1 MSAMSAVTFG
11 SLLSFFGVLVLLRL
25 LHPVAL
31 KIGLIDSPGGRKLHN
46 GNIPLIGGVVI
57 YAVLWSAAFWLPSF
71 SETVFWLLTSA
82 GVLVLVGV
90 LDDFNHVAAA
100 PRLLAQAAAAVMMI
114 YGTGLYLHSPI
125 PELGATDLL
134 PEIAIPITV
143 IAIVG
148 LVNAFNMIDG
158 VDGLAGSITLVAIL
172 MIVLGQSLF
181 GYLQG
186 TASLMVFAAT
196 VLGYL
201 AVNLSI
207 TSKKKVF
214 LGDAGSL
221 LLGFVVGWTLIIT
234 TQSPKPSVPTTF
246 VIWTVALPA
255 YDILAV
261 MIRRVLKGKSPFY
274 ADRTHL
280 HHICL
285 RAGLNGRQALGVMIL
300 ISLTLSG
307 LGIALTLLATPLIS
321 LSAFIGLGLLY
332 IYTQHRIWKVLVT
345 IRAVVDGLSR

>member
-1 MSAMSAVTFG
+1 MSVTTFG
-11 SLLSFFGVLVLLRL
+11 SLVSFFGVLALLRL
-25 LHPVAL
+25 LHPLAL
-31 KIGLIDSPGGRKLHN
+31 KIGLIDTPGGRKLHS
-46 GNIPLIGGVVI
+46 GKIPLIGGLVI
-57 YAVLWSAAFWLPSF
+57 YAVLWLSAVWLPSF

-82 GVLVLVGV
+82 GILVLIGTV
-90 LDDFNHVAAA
+90 DDFHHVPAV
-100 PRLLAQAAAAVMMI
+100 PRLLAQAAAALIMI
-114 YGTGLYLHSPI
+114 YGSGLYLHSPFAEI
-125 PELGATDLL
+125 GIQNVV

-143 IAIVG
+143 VAIVG

-172 MIVLGQSLF
+172 MIILGQSLF

-186 TASLMVFAAT
+186 TSALMVFAAT

-201 AVNLSI
+201 AVNLTI

-261 MIRRVLKGKSPFY
+261 MIRRILKGKSPFY

-307 LGIALTLLATPLIS
+307 LGIVLTFLATPLVS

-332 IYTQHRIWKVLVT
+332 IYIQHRIWKVLVA
-345 IRAVVDGLSR
+345 IRAAVDTLSR

>member
-1 MSAMSAVTFG
+1 MATFG
-11 SLLSFFGVLVLLRL
+11 SLVSFLGVLALLRI

-31 KIGLIDSPGGRKLHN
+31 RIGLIDSPGGRKLHS
-46 GNIPLIGGVVI
+46 GNIPLIGGLVI
-57 YAVLWSAAFWLPSF
+57 YMVLWLSAFWLPSF
-71 SETVFWLLTSA
+71 SSTVFWLLTSA
-82 GVLVLVGV
+82 GVLVLVGTI
-90 LDDFNHVAAA
+90 DDFHHVPAIPRLIAQSAAA
-100 PRLLAQAAAAVMMI
+100 LIMI
-114 YGTGLYLHSPI
+114 YGSGLYLHSPL
-125 PELGATDLL
+125 PELGLHSLTA
-134 PEIAIPITV
+134 EIAIPITV
-143 IAIVG
+143 VAIVG

-201 AVNLSI
+201 AVNLTI

-234 TQSPKPSVPTTF
+234 TQSARPSVPSTF

-300 ISLTLSG
+300 ISLMFSG
-307 LGIALTLLATPLIS
+307 LGIVLTLFATPLIS
-321 LSAFIGLGLLY
+321 LIVFTGLGLLY
-332 IYTQHRIWKVLVT
+332 IYAQHHIWKVLVA
-345 IRAVVDGLSR
+345 IRALVDGLSR

>member
-1 MSAMSAVTFG
+1 MATFG
-11 SLLSFFGVLVLLRL
+11 TFISFFSVLALLRL

-31 KIGLIDSPGGRKLHN
+31 RIGLIDSPGGRKLHS
-46 GNIPLIGGVVI
+46 GNIPLIGGLAI
-57 YAVLWSAAFWLPSF
+57 YAVLWLSAFWLPTF
-71 SETVFWLLTSA
+71 SSTVFWLLTSA
-82 GVLVLVGV
+82 GVLVLVGMV
-90 LDDFNHVAAA
+90 DDFHHVPAI
-100 PRLLAQAAAAVMMI
+100 PRLLAQSVAAIIMI
-114 YGTGLYLHSPI
+114 SGTGLYLHSPL
-125 PELGATDLL
+125 PDLGVQNLA
-134 PEIAIPITV
+134 PEIAIPVTI

-158 VDGLAGSITLVAIL
+158 VDGLAGSITLVTIL

-186 TASLMVFAAT
+186 TTPLMVFAAT

-234 TQSPKPSVPTTF
+234 TQSPEPSVPTTF
-246 VIWTVALPA
+246 VIWTVALPS

-261 MIRRVLKGKSPFY
+261 MIRRLLKGKSPFY

-285 RAGLNGRQALGVMIL
+285 RAGLTGRQALGVMIL
-300 ISLTLSG
+300 ISLVLSS
-307 LGIALTLLATPLIS
+307 LGIALTLLATPIIS
-321 LSAFIGLGLLY
+321 LGSFVGLGLIY
-332 IYTQHRIWKVLVT
+332 IYTQKRIERVLVAIST
-345 IRAVVDGLSR
+345 LANELKP

>member
-1 MSAMSAVTFG
+1 MSVATFG
-11 SLLSFFGVLVLLRL
+11 SLVSFLGVLVLLRL

-31 KIGLIDSPGGRKLHN
+31 RIGLIDSPGGRKLHS
-46 GNIPLIGGVVI
+46 GNIPLIGGLVI
-57 YAVLWSAAFWLPSF
+57 YSVLWLSAFWLPAF
-71 SETVFWLLTSA
+71 STTVFWLMTSA
-82 GVLVLVGV
+82 GVLVFVGM
-90 LDDFNHVAAA
+90 LDDFHHVPAL
-100 PRLLAQAAAAVMMI
+100 PRLIAQATAAIIMI
-114 YGTGLYLHSPI
+114 SGTGLYLHSPL
-125 PELGATDLL
+125 PELGVKNLA

-158 VDGLAGSITLVAIL
+158 VDGLAGSITLVTIL

-186 TASLMVFAAT
+186 IAPLMVFAAT

-201 AVNLSI
+201 AVNLTI
-207 TSKKKVF
+207 TSNKKVF

-261 MIRRVLKGKSPFY
+261 MIRRISKGKSPFY

-280 HHICL
+280 HHIFL
-285 RAGLNGRQALGVMIL
+285 RAGLNVHQALGVMIL
-300 ISLTLSG
+300 ISLVLSG
-307 LGIALTLLATPLIS
+307 IGIALTLLETPLIS
-321 LSAFIGLGLLY
+321 LIAFTGLGLIY
-332 IYTQHRIWKVLVT
+332 IYVQHRIWRVLVAFRVAMKRT
-345 IRAVVDGLSR
+345 NQ

>member
-1 MSAMSAVTFG
+1 MSIATFG
-11 SLLSFFGVLVLLRL
+11 SLISFLGVLALLRV

-31 KIGLIDSPGGRKLHN
+31 RIGLIDSPDGRKLHS
-46 GNIPLIGGVVI
+46 GNIPLIGGLVI
-57 YAVLWSAAFWLPSF
+57 YVVLWLSVFWLPSF
-71 SETVFWLLTSA
+71 SSTVFWLLTSA
-82 GVLVLVGV
+82 GVLVLVGTI
-90 LDDFNHVAAA
+90 DDFHHVPAI
-100 PRLLAQAAAAVMMI
+100 PRLIAQSAAAAIMI
-114 YGTGLYLHSPI
+114 KGTGLYLHSPL
-125 PELGATDLL
+125 PELGLQSLTA
-134 PEIAIPITV
+134 EIAIPITV
-143 IAIVG
+143 VAIVG

-158 VDGLAGSITLVAIL
+158 IDGLAGSITLVTIL

-186 TASLMVFAAT
+186 TAALMVFAAA

-201 AVNLSI
+201 AVNLTI

-234 TQSPKPSVPTTF
+234 TQSPKPSVPTSF

-261 MIRRVLKGKSPFY
+261 MIRRILKGKSPFY

-321 LSAFIGLGLLY
+321 LSAFTGLGLVY
-332 IYTQHRIWKVLVT
+332 IYAQHHIWKVLVA
-345 IRAVVDGLSR
+345 IRAAVDGLSR

>member
-1 MSAMSAVTFG
+1 MSVVTFG
-11 SLLSFFGVLVLLRL
+11 SLLSFLGVLALLRL
-25 LHPVAL
+25 LHPFAL
-31 KIGLIDSPGGRKLHN
+31 KIGLIDSPGGRKLHT
-46 GNIPLIGGVVI
+46 GNIPLIGGVAI
-57 YAVLWSAAFWLPSF
+57 YAVLWLAAFWLPSF

-100 PRLLAQAAAAVMMI
+100 PRLLAQAAAAVMMV
-114 YGTGLYLHSPI
+114 YGTGFYLHSPI
-125 PELGATDLL
+125 PELGATDLV

-143 IAIVG
+143 VAIVG

-201 AVNLSI
+201 AVNLTI
-207 TSKKKVF
+207 TSKRKVF

-246 VIWTVALPA
+246 VIWTIALPV

-285 RAGLNGRQALGVMIL
+285 RAGLNGGQALGVMIL

-307 LGIALTLLATPLIS
+307 LGIFLTFLATPLIS
-321 LSAFIGLGLLY
+321 LGAFIGLGLVY
-332 IYTQHRIWKVLVT
+332 IHAQHRIWKVLVT

>member
-1 MSAMSAVTFG
+1 MSIATFG
-11 SLLSFFGVLVLLRL
+11 SLLSFLGVLALLRM

-31 KIGLIDSPGGRKLHN
+31 RIGLIDSPGGRKLHS
-46 GNIPLIGGVVI
+46 GNIPLIGGLVI
-57 YAVLWSAAFWLPSF
+57 YVVLWLSAFWLPSF
-71 SETVFWLLTSA
+71 SSTVFWLLTSA
-82 GVLVLVGV
+82 GVLVLVGTI
-90 LDDFNHVAAA
+90 DDFHHVPAI
-100 PRLLAQAAAAVMMI
+100 PRLLAQSAAAAIMI
-114 YGTGLYLHSPI
+114 NGTGLYLHSPL
-125 PELGATDLL
+125 PELGLQSLTA
-134 PEIAIPITV
+134 EIAIPITV
-143 IAIVG
+143 VAIVG

-158 VDGLAGSITLVAIL
+158 VDGLAGSITLVTIL

-186 TASLMVFAAT
+186 TAALMVFAAT

-201 AVNLSI
+201 AVNLTI

-234 TQSPKPSVPTTF
+234 TQSPEPSVPTTF

-261 MIRRVLKGKSPFY
+261 MIRRILKGKSPFY

-285 RAGLNGRQALGVMIL
+285 RAGLDGRQALGVMIL
-300 ISLTLSG
+300 ISLVFSG
-307 LGIALTLLATPLIS
+307 LGIVLTLFATPLIS
-321 LSAFIGLGLLY
+321 LIVFTGLGLLY
-332 IYTQHRIWKVLVT
+332 IYAQHHVWKVLVA
-345 IRAVVDGLSR
+345 IRALVDGLSR

>member
-1 MSAMSAVTFG
+1 MSVVTFG
-11 SLLSFFGVLVLLRL
+11 SLLSFLGVLALLRL
-25 LHPVAL
+25 LHPFAL

-46 GNIPLIGGVVI
+46 GNIPLIGGVAI
-57 YAVLWSAAFWLPSF
+57 YAVLWLAAFWLPSF
-71 SETVFWLLTSA
+71 SETVFWLLTPA

-90 LDDFNHVAAA
+90 LDDFNHIAAA
-100 PRLLAQAAAAVMMI
+100 PRLLAQAAAAVIMI

-125 PELGATDLL
+125 PELGATDLA

-201 AVNLSI
+201 AVNLTI

-234 TQSPKPSVPTTF
+234 TQSAKPSVPTTF
-246 VIWTVALPA
+246 VIWTVALPV

-261 MIRRVLKGKSPFY
+261 MIRRVLKGQSPFY

-300 ISLTLSG
+300 LSLSFCAVGFLLTLFG
-307 LGIALTLLATPLIS
+307 TATWSLIS
-321 LSAFIGLGLLY
+321 FTSIGVLY
-332 IYTQHRIWKVLVT
+332 ITAHQRIWRIL
-345 IRAVVDGLSR
+345 IRFRRHLAHS

>member
-1 MSAMSAVTFG
+1 MSIATFG
-11 SLLSFFGVLVLLRL
+11 SLVSFLGVLALLRI

-31 KIGLIDSPGGRKLHN
+31 RIGLIDSPGGRKLHS
-46 GNIPLIGGVVI
+46 GNIPLIGGLVI
-57 YAVLWSAAFWLPSF
+57 YMVLWLSAFWLPSF
-71 SETVFWLLTSA
+71 SSTVFWLLTSA
-82 GVLVLVGV
+82 GVLVLVGTI
-90 LDDFNHVAAA
+90 DDFHHVPAIPRLIAQSVAA
-100 PRLLAQAAAAVMMI
+100 LIMI
-114 YGTGLYLHSPI
+114 YGSGLYLHSPL
-125 PELGATDLL
+125 PELGLQSLTA
-134 PEIAIPITV
+134 EIAIPITV
-143 IAIVG
+143 VAIVG

-201 AVNLSI
+201 AVNLTI

-234 TQSPKPSVPTTF
+234 TQSARPSVPSTF

-300 ISLTLSG
+300 ISLMFSG
-307 LGIALTLLATPLIS
+307 LGIVLTLFATPLIS
-321 LSAFIGLGLLY
+321 LIVFTGLGLLY
-332 IYTQHRIWKVLVT
+332 IYAQHHIWKVLVA
-345 IRAVVDGLSR
+345 IRVLVDGLSR

>member
-1 MSAMSAVTFG
+1 MSIATFG
-11 SLLSFFGVLVLLRL
+11 SLVSFLGVLALLRM
-25 LHPVAL
+25 LHPIAL
-31 KIGLIDSPGGRKLHN
+31 RIGLIDSPGGRKLHS
-46 GNIPLIGGVVI
+46 GNIPLIGGLVI
-57 YAVLWSAAFWLPSF
+57 YIVLWLSVFWLPSF
-71 SETVFWLLTSA
+71 SSTVFWLLTSA
-82 GVLVLVGV
+82 GVLVLVGTI
-90 LDDFNHVAAA
+90 DDFHHVPAI
-100 PRLLAQAAAAVMMI
+100 PRLLTQSAAAAIMI
-114 YGTGLYLHSPI
+114 NGTGLYLHSPW
-125 PELGATDLL
+125 PELGFQSLSA
-134 PEIAIPITV
+134 EIAIPITV
-143 IAIVG
+143 VAIVG

-158 VDGLAGSITLVAIL
+158 IDGLAGSITLGTIL

-186 TASLMVFAAT
+186 TAALMVFAAT

-201 AVNLSI
+201 AVNLTI

-234 TQSPKPSVPTTF
+234 TQSPKSSVPTTF

-261 MIRRVLKGKSPFY
+261 MIRRILKGKSPFY

-285 RAGLNGRQALGVMIL
+285 RAGLDGRQALGVMIL
-300 ISLTLSG
+300 ISLMFSG
-307 LGIALTLLATPLIS
+307 LGIVLTFLATPLIS
-321 LSAFIGLGLLY
+321 LGAFTGLGLVY
-332 IYTQHRIWKVLVT
+332 IYAQHRIWKVLVA
-345 IRAVVDGLSR
+345 IRAVVNGLSR

>member
-1 MSAMSAVTFG
+1 MSVVTFG
-11 SLLSFFGVLVLLRL
+11 SFLSFLGVLALLRL
-25 LHPVAL
+25 LHPFAL
-31 KIGLIDSPGGRKLHN
+31 KIGLIDSPGGRKLHR
-46 GNIPLIGGVVI
+46 GNVPLIGGVAI
-57 YAVLWSAAFWLPSF
+57 YAVLWFAAFWLPSF

-100 PRLLAQAAAAVMMI
+100 PRLLAQAAAAVIMI

-125 PELGATDLL
+125 PGLGATDLV

-143 IAIVG
+143 LAIVG

-201 AVNLSI
+201 AVNLTI

-246 VIWTVALPA
+246 VIWTIALPV

-261 MIRRVLKGKSPFY
+261 MIRRILKRKSPFY

-285 RAGLNGRQALGVMIL
+285 RAGLNGHQALGVMIL
-300 ISLTLSG
+300 ISLILSG
-307 LGIALTLLATPLIS
+307 LGIVLTLLATPLIS
-321 LSAFIGLGLLY
+321 LGAFTGLGLVY
-332 IYTQHRIWKVLVT
+332 IYAQHRIWKVLVT
-345 IRAVVDGLSR
+345 IRGMVDGLRR

>member
-1 MSAMSAVTFG
+1 MSVTTFG
-11 SLLSFFGVLVLLRL
+11 SLVSFFGVLALLRL
-25 LHPVAL
+25 LHPLAL
-31 KIGLIDSPGGRKLHN
+31 KIGLIDAPGGRKLHS
-46 GNIPLIGGVVI
+46 GKIPLIGGLVI
-57 YAVLWSAAFWLPSF
+57 YAVLWLSVFWLPSF

-82 GVLVLVGV
+82 GVLVLVGTI
-90 LDDFNHVAAA
+90 DDFHHVPAF
-100 PRLLAQAAAAVMMI
+100 PRLLAQAAAAIIMI
-114 YGTGLYLHSPI
+114 YGSGLYLHSPFAEI
-125 PELGATDLL
+125 GIQNIS

-172 MIVLGQSLF
+172 MIILGQSLF

-186 TASLMVFAAT
+186 TSALMVFAAT

-201 AVNLSI
+201 AVNLTI

-261 MIRRVLKGKSPFY
+261 MIRRILKGKSPFY

-285 RAGLNGRQALGVMIL
+285 RAGLGGRQALGVMIL
-300 ISLTLSG
+300 ISLMFSV
-307 LGIALTLLATPLIS
+307 LGILLTLAATPLIS

-332 IYTQHRIWKVLVT
+332 IYTQHRIWKVLVA
-345 IRAVVDGLSR
+345 IRALVDGGLSR